1 MSVALCGGCSHNGS
15 GDGGHC
21 GKMYRN
27 VFLVDAGAQSNGWEP
42 GEMIRLCQHKPTH
55 PWGKEISVEVLSSSE
70 LPGFKHRG
78 EERYQSDAGE
88 GDPVRQWQLPI
99 LGELKS
105 VVLFLW

>member
-27 VFLVDAGAQSNGWEP
+27 VFLVDAGAQSDEWEP

-55 PWGKEISVEVLSSSE
+55 PWGKEISVEVLSSSDWPWGMSWGCFCFF
-70 LPGFKHRG
+70 LIDGGGPRLLWVIP
-78 EERYQSDAGE
+78 S
-88 GDPVRQWQLPI
+88 
-99 LGELKS
+99 LGR
-105 VVLFLW
+105 WA